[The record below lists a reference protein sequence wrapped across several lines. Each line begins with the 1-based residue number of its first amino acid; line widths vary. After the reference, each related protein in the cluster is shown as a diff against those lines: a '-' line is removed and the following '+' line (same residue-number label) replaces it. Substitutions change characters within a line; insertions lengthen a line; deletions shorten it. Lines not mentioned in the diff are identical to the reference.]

1 MSKSKKSEDLESIKD
16 TAIESEDTA
25 IESEDTAIESEDTAI
40 ESEDT
45 AKLDKAI
52 LGVETMEGVGP
63 VTTRKLTSAGIY
75 TILDVAVRGPGDVA
89 DTTGFEMEKAIDLCN
104 KARLKLVEIGKFDKD
119 FVSASEIY
127 DRRQKIERI
136 TTGSV
141 NLDDL
146 LIGGIETQ
154 AVTEFYGEFGSGKT
168 QICHT
173 LCLTV
178 QQPVEQGGLNGSAVY
193 IDTENTFRPE
203 RLRDIATQ
211 RGMDPDKALEGIIVA
226 KAYNSSHQELLVGEL
241 GKVLDDSNIRL
252 VIVDSLMGH
261 YRAEFLGR
269 GTLAIRQHRL
279 NRFMHLL
286 TRTAETRNVAIVI
299 TNQVMSA
306 PDSFFGDPT
315 RPVGG
320 HVVAHTSTY
329 RLYLR
334 KSGKNR
340 IAKMKDS
347 PYHPEQDAVFTL
359 NEKGIDDPIDSKKK

>member
-1 MSKSKKSEDLESIKD
+1 MTKSKKSEDLDSID
-16 TAIESEDTA
+16 EQETESED
-25 IESEDTAIESEDTAI
+25 
-40 ESEDT
+40 
-45 AKLDKAI
+45 LDSIDDVVDKSKDVTNSDPVV

-75 TILDVAVRGPGDVA
+75 TVLDVAVRGPGDIA
-89 DTTGFEMEKAIDLCN
+89 ETTGFDMDKAVALCN

-127 DRRQKIERI
+127 NRRLNIERI
-136 TTGSV
+136 KTGSD

-203 RLRDIATQ
+203 RLRDIATE
-211 RGMDPDKALEGIIVA
+211 RGMDPDKALERIIVA

-241 GKVLDDSNIRL
+241 GKVLDNSNIRL

-269 GTLAIRQHRL
+269 ATLATRQHRL

-286 TRTAETRNVAIVI
+286 TRTAESRNVAIVI

-306 PDSFFGDPT
+306 PDPFFGDPT

-329 RLYLR
+329 RLFLR

-347 PYHPEQDAVFTL
+347 PYHPEHDAVFTL
-359 NEKGIDDPIDSKKK
+359 NEKGIDDPSDTTKKKINK

>member
-1 MSKSKKSEDLESIKD
+1 MPNDSIDLENEIS
-16 TAIESEDTA
+16 ESDNINT
-25 IESEDTAIESEDTAI
+25 ESDLSTDESASMLEI
-40 ESEDT
+40 NS
-45 AKLDKAI
+45 LP
-52 LGVETMEGVGP
+52 GVGP
-63 VTTRKLTSAGIY
+63 VTTKKLNDVGIY
-75 TILDVAVRGPGDVA
+75 TILDVAVRGPSDISDA
-89 DTTGFEMEKAIDLCN
+89 AGFEMDKAIDLCN

-119 FVSASEIY
+119 FVPASEIY
-127 DRRQKIERI
+127 LRRQQIQRI
-136 TTGSV
+136 STGSS
-141 NLDDL
+141 NLDEL
-146 LIGGIETQ
+146 LIGGVETQ

-173 LCLTV
+173 LCLNV
-178 QQPVEQGGLNGSAVY
+178 QLPVEQGGLDAGAIY

-203 RLRDIATQ
+203 RLRDIAEK
-211 RGMDPDKALEGIIVA
+211 RDMDPDKALERITVA

-241 GKVLDDSNIRL
+241 GKIIADTNAKL

-261 YRAEFLGR
+261 YRSEFLGR
-269 GTLAIRQHRL
+269 GTLAVRQHRL

-286 TRTAETRNVAIVI
+286 TRTAETHNVAIVI

-306 PDSFFGDPT
+306 PDTFFGDPT

-347 PYHPEQDAVFTL
+347 PYHPEHEAVFTL
-359 NEKGIDDPIDSKKK
+359 NERGVDDPIDVKSKKK

>member
-1 MSKSKKSEDLESIKD
+1 MNKSKKSEDLESVD
-16 TAIESEDTA
+16 DAVTESEDLESVDDA
-25 IESEDTAIESEDTAI
+25 ITESKDTT
-40 ESEDT
+40 
-45 AKLDKAI
+45 KLDKAV
-52 LGVETMEGVGP
+52 LGVETMDGVGP
-63 VTTRKLTSAGIY
+63 VTTNKLTSAGIY
-75 TILDVAVRGPGDVA
+75 TILDVVVRGPGDIA
-89 DTTGFEMEKAIDLCN
+89 DTTGFDMEKAVALCN
-104 KARLKLVEIGKFDKD
+104 KARLKLVELKKFDKD
-119 FVSASEIY
+119 FVPASEIY
-127 DRRQKIERI
+127 KRRLNIEKIK
-136 TTGSV
+136 TGSV

-146 LIGGIETQ
+146 LLGGIETQ
-154 AVTEFYGEFGSGKT
+154 AVTEFYGEFGTGKT

-173 LCLTV
+173 LCLIV
-178 QQPVEQGGLNGSAVY
+178 QRPVDEGGLNGAAVY

-241 GKVLDDSNIRL
+241 GKILDESNVRL

-261 YRAEFLGR
+261 YRAEYLGR
-269 GTLAIRQHRL
+269 ATLAIRQHRL

-306 PDSFFGDPT
+306 PDTFFGDPT

-329 RLYLR
+329 RLFLR

-359 NEKGIDDPIDSKKK
+359 NEKGIDDPLDGSKKKINK

>member
-1 MSKSKKSEDLESIKD
+1 MMDKQTNKSIKHLNHSRTASKSLAFGGIIVLLIAVSPFLFYSYKSFPESQVWETSLFTLNTSFPD
-16 TAIESEDTA
+16 WYSFAWYFTG
-25 IESEDTAIESEDTAI
+25 
-40 ESEDT
+40 
-45 AKLDKAI
+45 KAI
-52 LGVETMEGVGP
+52 PLYLLLLWFFTCRDWWHWIILVPIAMYSFQLWGVINE
-63 VTTRKLTSAGIY
+63 S
-75 TILDVAVRGPGDVA
+75 
-89 DTTGFEMEKAIDLCN
+89 N
-104 KARLKLVEIGKFDKD
+104 
-119 FVSASEIY
+119 
-127 DRRQKIERI
+127 
-136 TTGSV
+136 
-141 NLDDL
+141 NLDEL

-178 QQPVEQGGLNGSAVY
+178 QLPFDQGGLDGDVVY

-203 RLRDIATQ
+203 RLRDIAEI
-211 RGMDPDKALEGIIVA
+211 RGMDPDKALERIIVA

-241 GKVLDDSNIRL
+241 GNVLDTSNTRL

-269 GTLAIRQHRL
+269 GTLATRQHRL

-347 PYHPEQDAVFTL
+347 PYHPEHEAVFTL
-359 NEKGIDDPIDSKKK
+359 NEKGIDDPTDAKKK

>member
-1 MSKSKKSEDLESIKD
+1 MTRFEESTSLEND
-16 TAIESEDTA
+16 N
-25 IESEDTAIESEDTAI
+25 
-40 ESEDT
+40 
-45 AKLDKAI
+45 
-52 LGVETMEGVGP
+52 VETEEINDVESDSSPELNKETLEVNSLPGVGP
-63 VTTRKLTSAGIY
+63 VTTKKLTEAGIY

-89 DTTGFEMEKAIDLCN
+89 DTTGFEMDKAIDLCN
-104 KARLKLVEIGKFDKD
+104 KARLKLVEIGRFDKD

-136 TTGSV
+136 KTGSN
-141 NLDDL
+141 NLDEL

-154 AVTEFYGEFGSGKT
+154 AVTEFYGEYGTGKT

-178 QQPVEQGGLNGSAVY
+178 QLPFDQGGLDGDVVY

-203 RLRDIATQ
+203 RLRDIAEI
-211 RGMDPDKALEGIIVA
+211 RGMDPDKALERIIVA

-241 GKVLDDSNIRL
+241 GKVLDTSNTRL

-269 GTLAIRQHRL
+269 GTLATRQHRL

-347 PYHPEQDAVFTL
+347 PYHPEHEAVFTL
-359 NEKGIDDPIDSKKK
+359 NEKGIDDPADAKKK

>member
-1 MSKSKKSEDLESIKD
+1 MLDDSVDLENNIP
-16 TAIESEDTA
+16 ESEETTESVEISDSD
-25 IESEDTAIESEDTAI
+25 IPESDSGESELSKEENAALMDIS
-40 ESEDT
+40 S
-45 AKLDKAI
+45 LP
-52 LGVETMEGVGP
+52 GVGP
-63 VTTRKLTSAGIY
+63 VTTKKLQDVGIY
-75 TILDVAVRGPGDVA
+75 TILDIAVRGPTDIA
-89 DTTGFEMEKAIDLCN
+89 DATNFETDKAVELCN

-119 FVSASEIY
+119 FVSATEIY

-136 TTGSV
+136 STGSS
-141 NLDDL
+141 NLDEL
-146 LIGGIETQ
+146 LIGGVETQ
-154 AVTEFYGEFGSGKT
+154 AVTEFYGEYGSGKT

-173 LCLTV
+173 LCLNV
-178 QQPVEQGGLNGSAVY
+178 QLPVENGGLNGGAIY

-203 RLRDIATQ
+203 RLRDIAIE
-211 RGMDPDKALEGIIVA
+211 RGMDPDEALSKIIVA
-226 KAYNSSHQELLVGEL
+226 KAFTSSHQELLVGEL
-241 GKVLDDSNIRL
+241 GKVIESSNARL

-261 YRAEFLGR
+261 YRSEFLGR
-269 GTLAIRQHRL
+269 GTLATRQHRL

-286 TRTAETRNVAIVI
+286 TRTAETRNVAVVM

-306 PDSFFGDPT
+306 PDAFFGDPT

-347 PYHPEQDAVFTL
+347 PYHPEHEAVFTL
-359 NEKGIDDPIDSKKK
+359 NERGVDDPVDAKSKKK

>member
-1 MSKSKKSEDLESIKD
+1 M
-16 TAIESEDTA
+16 
-25 IESEDTAIESEDTAI
+25 
-40 ESEDT
+40 
-45 AKLDKAI
+45 
-52 LGVETMEGVGP
+52 
-63 VTTRKLTSAGIY
+63 
-75 TILDVAVRGPGDVA
+75 
-89 DTTGFEMEKAIDLCN
+89 
-104 KARLKLVEIGKFDKD
+104 KLVEIGKFEKD
-119 FVSASEIY
+119 FVTATEIY

-136 TTGSV
+136 STGSS
-141 NLDDL
+141 NLDEL
-146 LIGGIETQ
+146 LIGGVETQ

-173 LCLTV
+173 LCLNV
-178 QQPVEQGGLNGSAVY
+178 QLPVEDGGLSAGAIY

-203 RLRDIATQ
+203 RLRDIAVE
-211 RGMDPDKALEGIIVA
+211 RGMDPDEALSKIIVA
-226 KAYNSSHQELLVGEL
+226 KAFTSSHQELLVGEL
-241 GKVLDDSNIRL
+241 GKVIEDSNAKL

-261 YRAEFLGR
+261 YRSEFLGR
-269 GTLAIRQHRL
+269 GTLATRQHRL

-286 TRTAETRNVAIVI
+286 TRTAETRNVAVVM

-306 PDSFFGDPT
+306 PDAFFGDPT

-347 PYHPEQDAVFTL
+347 PYHPEHEAVFTL
-359 NEKGIDDPIDSKKK
+359 NERGVDDPVDAKAKSKKK